1 MERYLEEKANG
12 MDTETAIIT
21 AMTKV
26 GRAISASGLTVV
38 GGFSALLFTNFEV
51 VKLFGVTTVMDTL
64 LCLLS
69 TLIVLPAIIVL
80 LDKEN
85 ETVNADNRL
94 FVASP
99 TKE

>member
-1 MERYLEEKANG
+1 M
-12 MDTETAIIT
+12 
-21 AMTKV
+21 
-26 GRAISASGLTVV
+26 

-80 LDKEN
+80 LDREK
-85 ETVNADNRL
+85 ETVNTDKRL